1 MKANQKVPSDYLE
14 ITYNPDLDK
23 YAGKVIFSEQVARA
37 KAFLEKHPVPPHL
50 LERSESKRQTAEL
63 CETLKAERNRQH
75 LTQGQLAERVGMH
88 KEFISRIEN
97 GHVDIQLS
105 TFLKVAEGL
114 GLKVAVGV

>member
-1 MKANQKVPSDYLE
+1 MRAEKV
-14 ITYNPDLDK
+14 NPDLKK
-23 YAGKVIFSEQVARA
+23 YANSPIALAQVARA

-63 CETLKAERNRQH
+63 CNTLKDERNRQH
-75 LTQGQLAERVGMH
+75 LTQSQLAERVGMH

-97 GHVDIQLS
+97 GHVDVQLS

-114 GLKVAVGV
+114 GLKMSIA